1 MTFNLDNS
9 GNAPCVDTTWHYLAE
24 PRLYWS
30 PCRLL
35 SPTMRTGT
43 WVGVWCVLAE
53 LFRTC
58 LLLQTEPCPNV
69 TLDVNFFLVMYV
81 STFVFSFET
90 QQNWS
95 NLPVPVFSTVFHHS
109 QRNDSYLC
117 PYPQAWHCEEV
128 EAWERSGCCEKGSQ
142 HEQLGRTCRWLW
154 FCLIGI
160 DTGIDLCIAIGIDR
174 GTDWQLKTTWIWYL
188 MMLDDA
194 W

>member
-1 MTFNLDNS
+1 MLPVLTLHDITWQSQGCTEAHADFCLAQWEPGPGLEFDVSWPNCSEHVCFYKLS
-9 GNAPCVDTTWHYLAE
+9 HAPTWLWMSIFS
-24 PRLYWS
+24 WS
-30 PCRLL
+30 CMWAR
-35 SPTMRTGT
+35 S
-43 WVGVWCVLAE
+43 
-53 LFRTC
+53 
-58 LLLQTEPCPNV
+58 
-69 TLDVNFFLVMYV
+69 FFL
-81 STFVFSFET
+81 SK
-90 QQNWS
+90 QNDPPQNWS

-160 DTGIDLCIAIGIDR
+160 DTGIDLRIAIGIDR